1 MSLYLNFIT
10 NTFDKG
16 NFMAPVTN
24 LKKKTINDTS
34 IALNDKYMHW
44 VDYITND
51 HITNTF
57 DKGNFM
63 ASVTYKKNN
72 YMYDSLEQISIDDT
86 YIALSDKYMHW
97 VDHRQN
103 FKYCLWELQT
113 KTYEIDTRETMN
125 LKHTS
130 CQSFNEN
137 YRNINVYEGFIAC
150 IDKLEK
156 KAFASLADLKPAIW
170 DVGPMIRSIE
180 NNTHVDVYGVK
191 KILGVLEPQLY
202 RNISDFTQAEQYAL
216 ETFVENAPNS
226 ALLLTEPHLIGIIGI
241 VAYAEVYQML
251 RDGGFKRIVCDII
264 DKKTNFKYFVKKKLG
279 LYNIYYSRIHKKI
292 PIVTMKIIN
301 YTLDTYNLVFFP
313 ITCFRFACSWF
324 FFSIWFYR

>member
-86 YIALSDKYMHW
+86 SIALSDKYMHW

-103 FKYCLWELQT
+103 FKYN
-113 KTYEIDTRETMN
+113 R
-125 LKHTS
+125 
-130 CQSFNEN
+130 
-137 YRNINVYEGFIAC
+137 G
-150 IDKLEK
+150 
-156 KAFASLADLKPAIW
+156 
-170 DVGPMIRSIE
+170 
-180 NNTHVDVYGVK
+180 
-191 KILGVLEPQLY
+191 KIK
-202 RNISDFTQAEQYAL
+202 F
-216 ETFVENAPNS
+216 
-226 ALLLTEPHLIGIIGI
+226 
-241 VAYAEVYQML
+241 
-251 RDGGFKRIVCDII
+251 
-264 DKKTNFKYFVKKKLG
+264 
-279 LYNIYYSRIHKKI
+279 
-292 PIVTMKIIN
+292 
-301 YTLDTYNLVFFP
+301 
-313 ITCFRFACSWF
+313 
-324 FFSIWFYR
+324 